1 MILSYLIEEIADIYQ
16 RETGSSLTQEELNDL
31 GYKSQSELEELK
43 YRLLT
48 IASPDLTNLY

>member
-1 MILSYLIEEIADIYQ
+1 MIVLHLIEEIADIYQ